1 MMNFIENFSV
11 DRFIYSLQYMWQGM
25 LSIFLVIG
33 VIIASVYLLNK
44 LTSRKKKEEN

>member
-1 MMNFIENFSV
+1 MNFIENFSV

-25 LSIFLVIG
+25 FSIFLVIG